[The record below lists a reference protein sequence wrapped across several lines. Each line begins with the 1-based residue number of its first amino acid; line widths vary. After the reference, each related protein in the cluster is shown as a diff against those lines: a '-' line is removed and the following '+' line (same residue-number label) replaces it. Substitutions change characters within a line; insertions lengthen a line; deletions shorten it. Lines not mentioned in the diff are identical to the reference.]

1 MSCYNVGVKI
11 QIYML
16 DRLEYEG
23 YIIQAFNG
31 KLGVGTL
38 YDINNW
44 EKMLCDLIK
53 NGVKI
58 EKEKIK
64 FTSIDELL
72 AYLKDT
78 GLNIKIK
85 GV

>member
-1 MSCYNVGVKI
+1 MSCYNVGAKI

-23 YIIQAFNG
+23 YIFQAFNG
-31 KLGVGTL
+31 KLGVDTL
-38 YDINNW
+38 YDANNW

-58 EKEKIK
+58 ENEKIK
-64 FTSIDELL
+64 FTTIDELL